1 MTYAYPENISKF
13 SDIIVWAST
22 VTGNWFGIGTLLL
35 LFGIVFISTVQFGAK
50 KAFALSSWLTLFL
63 SFGWFILG
71 VASGR
76 DVFIVLVFVAIAMV
90 SLYMDKD

>member
-1 MTYAYPENISKF
+1 
-13 SDIIVWAST
+13 
-22 VTGNWFGIGTLLL
+22 